1 MKQILTMLIGGLW
14 LLSQSAGAAL
24 VQGLYEARVPI
35 AQQSVKVQKQAAREA
50 MAQVLVKIKGNKD
63 VLDSQVIQ
71 SKLGQAEDYIRQ
83 YRFDNEKGQGYF
95 IASFDGDKIDDLV
108 RAAGFAV
115 WGNRRPSTL
124 VWLAIENPDTR
135 ERTLISELR
144 RTEETLGM
152 LDAARNRGI
161 ILNFPLLD
169 IEDLNR
175 VGVFDVWG
183 RFTGQLL
190 AASERYEVEVMLS
203 ARMYQVE
210 IADSEAQ
217 PAETQW
223 QLDWNYVMPGL
234 QQEGTLTAKTKEDIL
249 RELVNH
255 HADILAMSFVG
266 EGNEQGASLVE
277 LQFNNV
283 SDLDTYVRITRILQ
297 SLSVVSHA
305 SLEQLSG
312 SVGIFKVRL
321 SGSEQGL
328 INAIGLED
336 RIQRQRDQFGQPME
350 ALQFNWVEL

>member
-1 MKQILTMLIGGLW
+1 MKQILTMLTCSLW
-14 LLSQSAGAAL
+14 LVSQLAGAAL

-35 AQQSVKVQKQAAREA
+35 AQQSVKVQQQAAREA
-50 MAQVLVKIKGNKD
+50 MAQVLVKIKGNED
-63 VLDSQVIQ
+63 VLDSQVIRA
-71 SKLGQAEDYIRQ
+71 KLDQAEDYIRQ

-95 IASFDGDKIDDLV
+95 IANFDAAKIDDLV

-124 VWLAIENPDTR
+124 VWLAIEDPETK

-144 RTEETLGM
+144 RTEEISWM

-190 AASERYEVEVMLS
+190 LASERYEVEAMLS

-210 IADSEAQ
+210 IADSQGQATR
-217 PAETQW
+217 TQW
-223 QLDWNYVMPGL
+223 QLDWNYFMQGL
-234 QQEGTLTAKTKEDIL
+234 QQEGTLTAKTRQALLTD
-249 RELVNH
+249 LVNN

-266 EGNEQGASLVE
+266 DNTEQGASLVE

-283 SDLDTYVRITRILQ
+283 SDLDIYVKISRILQ
-297 SLSVVSHA
+297 SLSVVSHV

-312 SVGIFKVRL
+312 TVGIFKVRL

-328 INAIGLED
+328 INAISLED
-336 RIQRQRDQFGQPME
+336 RIQRQRDQFGQPLD